1 MGTASG
7 LMDERWN
14 LIRVH
19 PGMLIS
25 FGYPSRERALL
36 AALDL
41 CDDVGDDCAFH
52 VEGPSGQRIEQ
63 SDIHTMRFVPS
74 AMIAERR

>member
-1 MGTASG
+1 MA
-7 LMDERWN
+7 ERWN

-25 FGYPSRERALL
+25 FGYPSREHALL

-63 SDIHTMRFVPS
+63 REIVIMRFIPKE
-74 AMIAERR
+74 MIAKRA